1 VSTIPRYV
9 IFARIYVGPPTSQ
22 WFDTPVILLAT
33 EQMLLDALM
42 AGQVEGAID
51 RIEAYEIGDI
61 ARDVSEDIAIALGE
75 PVRKRIAEERYRITD
90 ELRDFIDS
98 HAPGALPVHAF
109 EPARVLEDA

>member
-1 VSTIPRYV
+1 MLTRYV

-22 WFDTPVILLAT
+22 WFDTPVVLLGS
-33 EQMLLDALM
+33 QPMLLKALM

-61 ARDVSEDIAIALGE
+61 ARDLSEDIAIALGE
-75 PVRKRIAEERYRITD
+75 PVRKRIAEEGYRLTD

-109 EPARVLEDA
+109 APARVLEDA